1 MKTDSSHSK
10 PPSAFPSSARIS
22 EPARTLLVVDDDRV
36 VLEAETRLLCHQ
48 GHNVLQA
55 EGAAQALRLAREAAA
70 IHL

>member
-36 VLEAETRLLCHQ
+36 VLEAEARLLCQQ
-48 GHNVLQA
+48 GYTRGTTPLHRA
-55 EGAAQALRLAREAAA
+55 FCM
-70 IHL
+70 IC